1 MSAPL
6 PWSDR
11 RAWKGRVD
19 SGLDCASNGEPSSS
33 KPVIVETIEGAFII
47 GVCAAKRAGRRWVD
61 AHDVQTVSLVTG
73 GAPLR
78 ARVEGY
84 RIAAASV
91 VADQR
96 ESLFEPG
103 NGSPRCTG
111 ALLVCSRPRRRDE
124 QKARVVAEPRARRER
139 AGSEA

>member
-1 MSAPL
+1 M
-6 PWSDR
+6 
-11 RAWKGRVD
+11 
-19 SGLDCASNGEPSSS
+19 
-33 KPVIVETIEGAFII
+33 
-47 GVCAAKRAGRRWVD
+47 
-61 AHDVQTVSLVTG
+61 
-73 GAPLR
+73 R

-96 ESLFEPG
+96 ESRFEPG

-111 ALLVCSRPRRRDE
+111 ALLLCSRPRRRVLPRTPSHRSAAAYSHWAPTPSKLTDD

-139 AGSEA
+139 AGERGRIACALAGWRRWLRPQALR